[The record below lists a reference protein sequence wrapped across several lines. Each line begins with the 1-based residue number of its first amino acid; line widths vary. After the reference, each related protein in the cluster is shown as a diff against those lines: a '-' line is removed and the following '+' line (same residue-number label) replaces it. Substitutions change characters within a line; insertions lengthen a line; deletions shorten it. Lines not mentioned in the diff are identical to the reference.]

1 MAVIKTMGIFSKNKY
16 YIKLYVNKIE
26 IKDLT
31 NGRTIIE
38 NSQTEFN
45 NKRLLI
51 AEFQKAEKFVK
62 SVFKNNNLNTRNSI
76 GIVQQREM
84 VDGGLSAVEK
94 RVLIELFERAGIK
107 KLYIDNS
114 ISELTEK
121 QLIEYK

>member
-1 MAVIKTMGIFSKNKY
+1 MGIFSKNKY